1 MKKGSP
7 QRPILFLFVLLN
19 ALFLLFKDPLISV
32 GFDADMLII
41 GNGIIFLMTFI
52 SSKLLHGSMHAANS
66 AAFLRGV
73 YGSFLIKFFIV
84 AITVLVYAFLNR
96 SNVNKPGLF
105 TLMGLYLVYTFIE
118 ISSLLKKTNKAKE
131 DV

>member
-1 MKKGSP
+1 MKQASP
-7 QRPILFLFVLLN
+7 QRPVLLLFIIAN
-19 ALFLLFKDPLISV
+19 ALFFLFKNRFVSF
-32 GFDADMLII
+32 GFSLELLVI

-52 SSKLLHGSMHAANS
+52 SSKLLHASMYASNS

-84 AITVLVYAFLNR
+84 AISILVYAFLYR
-96 SNVNKPGLF
+96 SNLNKPGLF
-105 TLMGLYLVYTFIE
+105 TLMGLYLVYTYIE